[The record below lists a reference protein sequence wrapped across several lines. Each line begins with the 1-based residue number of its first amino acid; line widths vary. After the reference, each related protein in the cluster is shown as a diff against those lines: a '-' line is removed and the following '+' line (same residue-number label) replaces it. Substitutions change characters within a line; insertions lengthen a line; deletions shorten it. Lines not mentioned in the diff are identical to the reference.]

1 MQLQQFSMRVLKRK
15 HDLAEQEDRNVSL
28 LADPLQY
35 LTELPSL
42 LQHAAD
48 GSDEVGTYFLLCSS
62 FFWPRWLYV
71 SAMLAGGAVAGSS
84 SAEALLPWGGKGR
97 TAAQG
102 RCRCKVLA
110 ELLQQRCSDSL
121 MSAGGREQGGSFNC
135 SGMAQQEVQ
144 AICRLAQPASDAR
157 AKH

>member
-62 FFWPRWLYV
+62 
-71 SAMLAGGAVAGSS
+71 
-84 SAEALLPWGGKGR
+84 
-97 TAAQG
+97 
-102 RCRCKVLA
+102 
-110 ELLQQRCSDSL
+110 
-121 MSAGGREQGGSFNC
+121 
-135 SGMAQQEVQ
+135 
-144 AICRLAQPASDAR
+144 
-157 AKH
+157 